1 MPENEALAVGAAM
14 AGKPGGGLVAL
25 METLAESE
33 QSVKVADWLARL
45 GTFNYRP
52 SDLTPQCSPNLYE
65 FFGIDPAGSTP
76 PYMAALAMLSAANQA
91 SVSAILTP
99 AGSRDTFTLRLEIA
113 RLDGSHRICWAEGR
127 SEFNAAGELVA
138 VTGVCQDVTERE
150 AVAEQL
156 VQAQKM
162 EAVGQLT
169 GGLAHDFNNL
179 LAVIVGNLDLIE
191 AATQGD
197 PKTQAF
203 AATALA
209 AALKGAEL
217 TRQLLAFSRRQPLN
231 PQKLDLN
238 RLLGGME
245 SMWQRTLGETIEVR
259 LHQAANLWPTLADGS
274 QVESAVLNLAIN
286 ARDAMPDGGV
296 LTVET
301 RNVRLDEAA
310 GALEQHVPAGD
321 YAMIAVTDTGCGIPP
336 EMLTSV
342 FEPFFTTKEVGKGSG
357 LGLSMVYG
365 FAKQSGGHVKIY
377 SEVGVGTTVRLY
389 LPRAHQEEVVAEPLP
404 ASSPMPRSRNETVL
418 VVEDNPDVRKLAV
431 HHLKDLGYAVVEAE
445 NGPLALAALELHGD
459 IDLLFTDMVMPGG
472 MTGIELAVLAM
483 KLKPELRVLY
493 TTGFAAAATGNG
505 RFMVSG
511 KLITKPYRKSALAVK
526 VREVLDS

>member
-1 MPENEALAVGAAM
+1 MPEPQSLATG
-14 AGKPGGGLVAL
+14 GSSPGVGLVAL

-65 FFGIDPAGSTP
+65 FFGLDPAGATP
-76 PYMAALAMLSAANQA
+76 DYMAALSMLSAANQA

-99 AGSRDTFTLRLEIA
+99 AGSRDTFTLRLEIS
-113 RLDGSHRICWAEGR
+113 RLDGTHRICWAEGR
-127 SEFNAAGELVA
+127 SEFNDSGELVA

-156 VQAQKM
+156 QQAQKM

-191 AATQGD
+191 EALAED
-197 PKTQAF
+197 PKTQRF

-238 RLLGGME
+238 RLLAGME

-259 LHQAANLWPTLADGS
+259 LNQAANLWTTLADGP

-301 RNVRLDEAA
+301 RNVRLDESS

-321 YAMIAVTDTGCGIPP
+321 YAMIAVSDTGCGIPP
-336 EMLTSV
+336 DLIASV
-342 FEPFFTTKEVGKGSG
+342 FDPFFTTKEVGKGSG

-389 LPRAHQEEVVAEPLP
+389 LPRAHQEAEVAEPAP
-404 ASSPMPRSRNETVL
+404 ATTAMPRSRNETVL
-418 VVEDNPDVRKLAV
+418 VVEDNPDVRALAI
-431 HHLKDLGYAVVEAE
+431 HHLGDLGYSVIEAE
-445 NGPLALAALELHGD
+445 NGPLALAALESHGE

-472 MTGIELAVLAM
+472 MTGIELSAM
-483 KLKPELRVLY
+483 ALKLHPHLKVLY
-493 TTGFAAAATGNG
+493 TTGFAAAATGNS
-505 RFMVSG
+505 RFTVTG